1 MLDGIISVFKAYAA
15 ADAIADV
22 AADTTLMELI
32 VEYRN
37 ALDQE
42 ENALN
47 KFREARDK
55 CQAIKKAEQAVRDA
69 QQKYHDALQEL
80 HKQQDKF
87 NEDNAELLCKVS
99 ETHHASKDAE
109 TRLLNEIRR

>member
-1 MLDGIISVFKAYAA
+1 MLDGINRVLNT
-15 ADAIADV
+15 DCGV
-22 AADTTLMELI
+22 DTTKVLELI
-32 VEYRN
+32 AKYRN

-47 KFREARDK
+47 KVKEARDK
-55 CQAIKKAEQAVRDA
+55 CQALQEAKQALNVA
-69 QQKYHDALQEL
+69 QQKYYNAIQEL
-80 HKQQDKF
+80 NKQQDKF
-87 NEDNAELLCKVS
+87 DEDNTELLCKVS

>member
-1 MLDGIISVFKAYAA
+1 MLDGINRVLNIDCGV
-15 ADAIADV
+15 
-22 AADTTLMELI
+22 DTTKVLELI
-32 VEYRN
+32 AEYRN

-47 KFREARDK
+47 KVKEARDK

-69 QQKYHDALQEL
+69 KQKYQDVLQEL
-80 HKQQDKF
+80 HKQQEKF
-87 NEDNAELLCKVS
+87 DDDNTELFCKVS

-109 TRLLNEIRR
+109 TRLLNEIGR

>member
-1 MLDGIISVFKAYAA
+1 MLTRLKNALNTGC
-15 ADAIADV
+15 
-22 AADTTLMELI
+22 AADTKLMEL
-32 VEYRN
+32 VAQYRN

-47 KFREARDK
+47 KVKEARDK

-80 HKQQDKF
+80 NKQQDKF
-87 NEDNAELLCKVS
+87 NEDNTELLCKVS
-99 ETHHASKDAE
+99 EAHHASKDAE
-109 TRLLNEIRR
+109 TQLLNEIGR

>member
-1 MLDGIISVFKAYAA
+1 MLDGINRALNTDCGV
-15 ADAIADV
+15 
-22 AADTTLMELI
+22 DTTKVLELI
-32 VEYRN
+32 AKYRN

-42 ENALN
+42 EDALN
-47 KFREARDK
+47 KVKEARDK

-69 QQKYHDALQEL
+69 QQEL
-80 HKQQDKF
+80 NKQQDKF

-109 TRLLNEIRR
+109 TQLLNEIGR

>member
-1 MLDGIISVFKAYAA
+1 MLTRLKNALNTGCA
-15 ADAIADV
+15 ADAKV
-22 AADTTLMELI
+22 LELI
-32 VEYRN
+32 AEYRN

-42 ENALN
+42 ENAFDKL
-47 KFREARDK
+47 KEAECK
-55 CQAIKKAEQAVRDA
+55 CQALQKAEQAVRDA

-109 TRLLNEIRR
+109 TQLLNEIGR

>member
-1 MLDGIISVFKAYAA
+1 MLTRLKNALKTGS
-15 ADAIADV
+15 
-22 AADTTLMELI
+22 AADTKLMEL
-32 VEYRN
+32 VAQYRN

-42 ENALN
+42 ENALS
-47 KFREARDK
+47 KVKEARDK

-69 QQKYHDALQEL
+69 LQAVRDAEQKYYDALQEL
-80 HKQQDKF
+80 NKQQDKF

>member
-1 MLDGIISVFKAYAA
+1 MLTRLKNALNTGCA
-15 ADAIADV
+15 ADAK
-22 AADTTLMELI
+22 LMEL
-32 VEYRN
+32 VAQYRN

-47 KFREARDK
+47 KVKEARDK
-55 CQAIKKAEQAVRDA
+55 CQAIKKAEQAVIDTH
-69 QQKYHDALQEL
+69 QKYCDAVKERRR
-80 HKQQDKF
+80 QQDKF
-87 NEDNAELLCKVS
+87 EEDNTELLCKVS

>member
-1 MLDGIISVFKAYAA
+1 MLDGINRVLNT
-15 ADAIADV
+15 DCGV
-22 AADTTLMELI
+22 DTTKVLELI
-32 VEYRN
+32 AEYRN

-47 KFREARDK
+47 KVKEARDK

-69 QQKYHDALQEL
+69 LQAVRDAEQKYYDALQEL
-80 HKQQDKF
+80 NKQQDKF
-87 NEDNAELLCKVS
+87 NEDNTELLCKVS

>member
-1 MLDGIISVFKAYAA
+1 MLTRLKNALKTGS
-15 ADAIADV
+15 
-22 AADTTLMELI
+22 AADTTKVLELI
-32 VEYRN
+32 AEYRN

-42 ENALN
+42 ENALS
-47 KFREARDK
+47 KVKEARDK
-55 CQAIKKAEQAVRDA
+55 CQAIKKAEQAVRDT

-80 HKQQDKF
+80 NKQQDKF
-87 NEDNAELLCKVS
+87 NEDNTELLCKVS

>member
-1 MLDGIISVFKAYAA
+1 MLTRLKSVLNTDCAT
-15 ADAIADV
+15 DATKV
-22 AADTTLMELI
+22 LELI
-32 VEYRN
+32 AEYRN

-47 KFREARDK
+47 KVKEARDK

-80 HKQQDKF
+80 NKQQDKF

-109 TRLLNEIRR
+109 TRLFNEIRR

>member
-1 MLDGIISVFKAYAA
+1 MLDGIKRALNTDCGVN
-15 ADAIADV
+15 
-22 AADTTLMELI
+22 TTKVLELI
-32 VEYRN
+32 AEYRN

-47 KFREARDK
+47 KVKEARNK

-80 HKQQDKF
+80 HKQQEKF
-87 NEDNAELLCKVS
+87 DDDNTELFCKVS

>member
-1 MLDGIISVFKAYAA
+1 MLDGINRALNTDCGV
-15 ADAIADV
+15 
-22 AADTTLMELI
+22 DTAKVLELI
-32 VEYRN
+32 AKYRN

-42 ENALN
+42 ENAFNELE
-47 KFREARDK
+47 EARDK

-80 HKQQDKF
+80 NKQQDKF
-87 NEDNAELLCKVS
+87 NEDNTELLCKVS

-109 TRLLNEIRR
+109 TQLLNEIGR

>member
-1 MLDGIISVFKAYAA
+1 MLDGINRALNTDCGV
-15 ADAIADV
+15 
-22 AADTTLMELI
+22 DTTKVLELI
-32 VEYRN
+32 AKYRN

-42 ENALN
+42 ENALS
-47 KFREARDK
+47 KVKEARDK

-69 QQKYHDALQEL
+69 LQAVRDAEQKYYDELQEL
-80 HKQQDKF
+80 NKQQDKF
-87 NEDNAELLCKVS
+87 DEDNAELLCKVS

>member
-1 MLDGIISVFKAYAA
+1 MLTRLKNALKTGS
-15 ADAIADV
+15 
-22 AADTTLMELI
+22 AADTKVLELI
-32 VEYRN
+32 AKYRN

-42 ENALN
+42 ENAQN
-47 KFREARDK
+47 KLKDAQDK
-55 CQAIKKAEQAVRDA
+55 CQALQEAKQALNVA
-69 QQKYHDALQEL
+69 QQKYYDALQEL
-80 HKQQDKF
+80 NKQQDKF

>member
-1 MLDGIISVFKAYAA
+1 MLTRLKNALNTDCGV
-15 ADAIADV
+15 
-22 AADTTLMELI
+22 DTTKVLELI
-32 VEYRN
+32 AEYRN

-42 ENALN
+42 ENAFNELE
-47 KFREARDK
+47 EARDK

-80 HKQQDKF
+80 NKQQDKF

-109 TRLLNEIRR
+109 TQLLNEIGR